1 MTSILI
7 KDTTRE
13 ERQQIVDDAI
23 GNISASCDGCAEGI
37 IEMYQAYIDGEM
49 ELREV
54 NAAFNARYVSG
65 EQGAARRSCL
75 GAGGN
80 CAQRNP
86 PRMNGIGGGFFVCFC
101 GTRALSY
108 YFQIRMRQDA
118 PRIFHSG

>member
-65 EQGAARRSCL
+65 EQGAARRSCF

-80 CAQRNP
+80 WTQRNP
-86 PRMNGIGGGFFVCFC
+86 PRMNSIGGEFLC
-101 GTRALSY
+101 
-108 YFQIRMRQDA
+108 A
-118 PRIFHSG
+118 PKS

>member
-54 NAAFNARYVSG
+54 NAAVNARYVAG
-65 EQGAARRSCL
+65 EQGAARRSCF
-75 GAGGN
+75 GRCHTSARK
-80 CAQRNP
+80 CRW
-86 PRMNGIGGGFFVCFC
+86 
-101 GTRALSY
+101 TRTPDRPAWY
-108 YFQIRMRQDA
+108 A
-118 PRIFHSG
+118 WC

>member
-54 NAAFNARYVSG
+54 NAAFNARYFSG
-65 EQGAARRSCL
+65 EQGAARRSCF
-75 GAGGN
+75 GRGW
-80 CAQRNP
+80 
-86 PRMNGIGGGFFVCFC
+86 
-101 GTRALSY
+101 
-108 YFQIRMRQDA
+108 
-118 PRIFHSG
+118 

>member
-65 EQGAARRSCL
+65 EQGAARHGAAAS

-86 PRMNGIGGGFFVCFC
+86 PRMNGIGGGFLCAFA
-101 GTRALSY
+101 GHALCHTIS
-108 YFQIRMRQDA
+108 R
-118 PRIFHSG
+118 

>member
-54 NAAFNARYVSG
+54 TRRLMHGMCRASRARH
-65 EQGAARRSCL
+65 GAAAS

-86 PRMNGIGGGFFVCFC
+86 PRMNGIGGGFLCAFA
-101 GTRALSY
+101 GHALC
-108 YFQIRMRQDA
+108 
-118 PRIFHSG
+118 

>member
-23 GNISASCDGCAEGI
+23 GNISAEGI

-65 EQGAARRSCL
+65 EQGAARRSCF
-75 GAGGN
+75 GRGW
-80 CAQRNP
+80 
-86 PRMNGIGGGFFVCFC
+86 
-101 GTRALSY
+101 
-108 YFQIRMRQDA
+108 
-118 PRIFHSG
+118 

>member
-65 EQGAARRSCL
+65 EQGAARRSCFGRGWQL
-75 GAGGN
+75 
-80 CAQRNP
+80 CAKESPSDEWHR
-86 PRMNGIGGGFFVCFC
+86 RGIFMCFC
-101 GTRALSY
+101 GARALSY

>member
-65 EQGAARRSCL
+65 EQGAAAS
-75 GAGGN
+75 GVGGN

-86 PRMNGIGGGFFVCFC
+86 PRMNGIGGGF
-101 GTRALSY
+101 LY
-108 YFQIRMRQDA
+108 A
-118 PRIFHSG
+118 PKS

>member
-54 NAAFNARYVSG
+54 NAAFN
-65 EQGAARRSCL
+65 GAAAS
-75 GAGGN
+75 GAGGK

-86 PRMNGIGGGFFVCFC
+86 PRMNGIGGGFLCAFA
-101 GTRALSY
+101 GHALC
-108 YFQIRMRQDA
+108 QIRCASRNC
-118 PRIFHSG
+118 

>member
-37 IEMYQAYIDGEM
+37 IEM

-65 EQGAARRSCL
+65 EQGAARRSCF
-75 GAGGN
+75 GRGW
-80 CAQRNP
+80 
-86 PRMNGIGGGFFVCFC
+86 
-101 GTRALSY
+101 
-108 YFQIRMRQDA
+108 
-118 PRIFHSG
+118 

>member
-23 GNISASCDGCAEGI
+23 GN

-65 EQGAARRSCL
+65 EQGAARRSCF
-75 GAGGN
+75 GRGW
-80 CAQRNP
+80 
-86 PRMNGIGGGFFVCFC
+86 
-101 GTRALSY
+101 
-108 YFQIRMRQDA
+108 
-118 PRIFHSG
+118 